1 MNESIAELAQ
11 TLNPPKDNR
20 IKVIHGELLAQKN
33 IDAFVSFLT
42 EDMSW
47 GGPVNQQIMALT
59 NHQVDEYVLEKMEK
73 PVKGKAFSTPAFTL
87 PANLLIFAVIE
98 EWDDGFSGAE
108 RFLKLAIKSS
118 LQLAEINGIRSLA
131 IPALNSASEKF
142 PLARGAR
149 IFANA
154 FADSNVDAFD
164 EVRIVCKSD
173 DAFAEYLHRFG

>member
-1 MNESIAELAQ
+1 MNESLAELAQ
-11 TLNPPKDNR
+11 TLNPSKDNR

-47 GGPVNQQIMALT
+47 GGPVNQQIMELT
-59 NHQVDEYVLEKMEK
+59 NHQVDEYVLEKMER
-73 PVKGKAFSTPAFTL
+73 PVKGRAFSTPAFTI

-98 EWDDGFSGAE
+98 KWDDGFSGAE
-108 RFLKLAIKSS
+108 RFLKLAIKNS
-118 LQLAEINGIRSLA
+118 LQLAENNGLKTLA
-131 IPALNSASEKF
+131 LPALNAASEKF

-154 FADSNVDAFD
+154 FADSNLDAFN

-173 DAFAEYLHRFG
+173 DAFEEYSHRFG